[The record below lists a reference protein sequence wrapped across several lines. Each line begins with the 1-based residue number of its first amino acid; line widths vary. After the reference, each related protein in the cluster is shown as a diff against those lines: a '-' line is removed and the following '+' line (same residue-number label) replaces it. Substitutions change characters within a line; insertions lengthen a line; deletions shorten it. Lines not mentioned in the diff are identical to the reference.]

1 MRSWRIVAALPLV
14 LGLLLTGC
22 GDDDEGAA
30 SGAEGAV
37 DVELADFSIDPSVA
51 DVVAGETTF
60 DIRNVGG
67 TAHEFVVM
75 RTELAADALPTDDT
89 GSVEEEGAAD
99 LEVVDEVEDLAP
111 DEEAELTVTLE
122 EGHHVVICNLPGHY
136 GAGMYADLE
145 VTAAS

>member
-1 MRSWRIVAALPLV
+1 MRSWRIVPALPLV

-22 GDDDEGAA
+22 GGDEEGTAA
-30 SGAEGAV
+30 GGEGAV
-37 DVELADFSIDPSVA
+37 DVELADFSIDLPA
-51 DVVAGETTF
+51 PDVVAGETTF

-89 GSVEEEGAAD
+89 GSVEEEGAEG
-99 LEVVDEVEDLAP
+99 LEVIDEVEDLAP
-111 DEEAELTVTLE
+111 DEDAELTVTLE

-136 GAGMYADLE
+136 GAGMHADLE
-145 VTAAS
+145 VTAAA